1 MKFLHTAD
9 WHIGKEL
16 GDYSLLEQQKTA
28 FEQTLAIAKDKQVD
42 AILLAGDLYDR
53 SIPPVDAV
61 NTLESML
68 QKMNI
73 EAKFPIFAVSG
84 NHDGPTRLGA
94 GKKWREN
101 NKFFLRTTLA
111 EAFEPIE
118 FGDTQI
124 FMLPFIDPL
133 EARVYYG
140 ISNESNELRTINAVM
155 DRVVADM
162 QANFAPDKQHILVS
176 HYYVAGKQNEDYD
189 LTSETNSKAGGLK
202 SIDVNQ
208 FNAFDYVAL
217 GHLHLK
223 QASPSETVQYSGSPI
238 KFNTKEAQSEKGVF
252 IVDVNADGVT
262 SEWVPLEPE
271 KDLILL
277 EADFNTLI
285 DPEFYQQYE
294 RQGANLFSIKMT
306 DRPAVTDLRS
316 QLNAIYGEIVEIQF
330 KQSQAQS
337 ISRANKMTERAEQ
350 SNQDLIR
357 EFYENVTD
365 ARLTDHQA
373 EIIDQTL
380 TRLERQED

>member
-16 GDYSLLEQQKTA
+16 GDYSLLEQQQTA
-28 FEQTLAIAKDKQVD
+28 FEQTLAIAQAHQVD
-42 AILLAGDLYDR
+42 AVLLAGDLYDR

-61 NTLESML
+61 NALEPML
-68 QKMNI
+68 KRMNI
-73 EAKFPIFAVSG
+73 EAGLPIFAVSG

-94 GKKWREN
+94 GKEWREN
-101 NKFFLRTTLA
+101 NQFYLRTTLA
-111 EAFEPIE
+111 EAFEPII

-140 ISNESNELRTINAVM
+140 ISNETNELRTINEVM
-155 DRVVADM
+155 ARVITDM
-162 QANFAPDKQHILVS
+162 QANFDPTKQHVLVS
-176 HYYVAGKQNEDYD
+176 HYYVAGKQNETYD

-252 IVDVNADGVT
+252 IVDVNADGVS
-262 SEWVPLEPE
+262 SEWVPLQPE

-277 EADFNTLI
+277 EADFKTLT
-285 DPEFYQQYE
+285 DPAFYQQYS
-294 RQGANLFSIKMT
+294 RQGENLFSIKMT
-306 DRPAVTDLRS
+306 DRPAVTDLRN
-316 QLNAIYGEIVEIQF
+316 QLNDIYGEIVEIQF

-337 ISRANKMTERAEQ
+337 ISHTKKMTERAEQ

-357 EFYENVTD
+357 EFYETVTD
-365 ARLTDHQA
+365 ATLTKHQA

-380 TRLERQED
+380 TRLERKED